1 LLADQLGEAT
11 QVQYTISGSW
21 DDPVIKPVVDKPAD
35 G

>member
-1 LLADQLGEAT
+1 LQEQLGEAT

-21 DDPVIKPVVDKPAD
+21 DEPVIAPVIDQPKE